1 MGCNLSLPGRSQ
13 SGGRFNHFSPLVNG
27 DEEDEVRAEQSLFSE
42 WTGVL
47 DNGGDGGDGGGL
59 VRRTWKKIMFLVF
72 CRRVFSLACCC
83 CCCCSEEQCVCYT
96 RHDTKQARVRY
107 CSGSGSGSVT
117 VAVWLVLGKRSSTCR
132 SALISFTFTS
142 FLKIQQ
148 SKGNRDTKLRSRTN
162 HISSFSKPM
171 RSS

>member
-1 MGCNLSLPGRSQ
+1 MVMRKTRS
-13 SGGRFNHFSPLVNG
+13 
-27 DEEDEVRAEQSLFSE
+27 EQNKVCSQNE
-42 WTGVL
+42 QR

-83 CCCCSEEQCVCYT
+83 CCCSEEQCVCYT

-107 CSGSGSGSVT
+107 CSGSGSVT

-162 HISSFSKPM
+162 HIASFSKLM